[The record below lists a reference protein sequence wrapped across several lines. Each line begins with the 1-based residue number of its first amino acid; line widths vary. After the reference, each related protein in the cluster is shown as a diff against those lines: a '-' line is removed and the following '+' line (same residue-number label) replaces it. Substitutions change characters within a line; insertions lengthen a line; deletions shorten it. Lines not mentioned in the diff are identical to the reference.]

1 MINLGSVNLTQI
13 FTSNIF
19 GAGYRPKY
27 LYACDA
33 NSCVAIFN
41 TGATIVF
48 NNCINIFV
56 VDISGSYTWY
66 VIYNEQ
72 QPGGFPIQNVI
83 PYGKGSF
90 AIVLSNGE
98 TFFIQVAN
106 SKINNT
112 SPIVLSNKV
121 FPFTNP
127 CGINGSNKVFVDAY
141 TGLIAVG
148 MYSDAGQYGGP
159 VYATVGKM
167 TSKGITGIVSQ
178 GIAGVASS
186 NPAYDPFDK
195 TSYSTTVN
203 YMSNGVLASFN
214 QLPSG
219 YTSLGQELIGIHV
232 GGFAGCNTADGVT
245 GTYVY
250 DRAVNLITTGA
261 GYPYY
266 DFVDSTIKGIAGI
279 MYSPSGTTNN
289 FIECYS
295 GSFAAILEVLT
306 TNNLTCALVTPS
318 TIFVGGSNS
327 VNRPAIFTA
336 ANPGFVSGYSLFGRR
351 AYPLINS
358 VRPISLSGAYKT

>member
-1 MINLGSVNLTQI
+1 VINLGSVNLTQI

-19 GAGYRPKY
+19 GAGYRPNY
-27 LYACDA
+27 LYACDV
-33 NSCVAIFN
+33 NSCVVFFN
-41 TGATIVF
+41 PGAVAVF
-48 NNCINIFV
+48 GNYVNLFV
-56 VDISGSYTWY
+56 VDISGNYTWY
-66 VIYNEQ
+66 VIYA
-72 QPGGFPIQNVI
+72 GGSTIQNVV

-90 AIVLSNGE
+90 AVVLYNGQ

-214 QLPSG
+214 RLPSG

-232 GGFAGCNTADGVT
+232 GGFAGCNTVDGVT

-250 DRAVNLITTGA
+250 DRAVNVIATGA
-261 GYPYY
+261 VYPYGK
-266 DFVDSTIKGIAGI
+266 FVDSTIKGIVSI
-279 MYSPSGTTNN
+279 LYSPVYPNY
-289 FIECYS
+289 FIEGYS

-306 TNNLTCALVTPS
+306 TGYLTCALVTPS
-318 TIFVGGSNS
+318 TIFVGGSNAA
-327 VNRPAIFTA
+327 NKPAIFMA